1 MIWNGRPTLC
11 LVAGENLCYTVPKE
25 RGDLFG
31 KPVFLS
37 HLRSGSDPGG
47 GAVHLPGGAQL

>member
-37 HLRSGSDPGG
+37 HLRSGSDP
-47 GAVHLPGGAQL
+47 